1 VVRPSFLA
9 VLSILATFLC
19 LAPPCRAADPAPG
32 TDTTK
37 VFTLYL
43 EHGVTRRVVHIEP
56 RADGMAAITAKNG
69 TIDYIPLNKI
79 KRVEDPIGVDRTS
92 DVLRRGRRLGPQ
104 VPRPDDSAWKSFRFH
119 PEPGR
124 ACGSYLITETSILSR
139 TSGPSPGKLFV
150 SLDYGYA
157 RNVGDATSLG
167 GTVFV
172 GGDDDVVRSGLR
184 IRYVRWL
191 RPNLSLDVAPGI
203 VLLANEKGTSRFK
216 SPGFS
221 SQVGLNLGGRIGLVA
236 QVASVARREAPSF
249 FAPPDTTVHE
259 TDWHLGVRLG
269 GGLGVFG
276 TAALVGRTILVLA
289 SFSNSGF

>member
-1 VVRPSFLA
+1 MVRPSFLA

-19 LAPPCRAADPAPG
+19 LAPPCRAADLAAG
-32 TDTTK
+32 TDTTR

-43 EHGVTRRVVHIEP
+43 EHGATRRAVHIEP
-56 RADGMAAITAKNG
+56 RADGMAAITATDG
-69 TIDYIPLNKI
+69 TVDYIPLNKI
-79 KRVEDPIGVDRTS
+79 KRVEDPIGADRTS
-92 DVLRRGRRLGPQ
+92 DVVRRGRRLGSEISK
-104 VPRPDDSAWKSFRFH
+104 PDDSAWRSFRLY
-119 PEPGR
+119 PKPGR
-124 ACGSYLITETSILSR
+124 ACGSYLITETSILWR
-139 TSGPSPGKLFV
+139 TGGPSPGKLFV

-157 RNVGDATSLG
+157 RNVGTATSLG
-167 GTVFV
+167 GTFFA
-172 GGDDDVVRSGLR
+172 GADEDVVRSGVR
-184 IRYVRWL
+184 FRYVRWL
-191 RPNLSLDVAPGI
+191 RPNLSLDIAPGI

-276 TAALVGRTILVLA
+276 TAALVGLTILALT
-289 SFSNSGF
+289 SISSYGF